1 MLRDCTLSNCYSHQF
16 FEPRIEKE
24 SAQHLFFV
32 FLVADRMWT
41 DISSIII
48 GRKVGDGFESIG
60 TCWLSQ
66 KRFTITNIICATA
79 LWRLWKLRNDIYFHN
94 VYWKSMKRFVEDSGG
109 RHRRYSDR
117 R

>member
-32 FLVADRMWT
+32 FLVADRMWI

-66 KRFTITNIICATA
+66 KIFTVTHIICATA

-94 VYWKSMKRFVEDSGG
+94 VYWQSMERFVEDSGG